1 MKRLISLAMCHPV
14 IALAMFHVTD
24 LMHHADYSL
33 GGALLVLV
41 AKSTSRL
48 LSLFSKG

>member
-1 MKRLISLAMCHPV
+1 MKRLLSHAIYHPL
-14 IALAMFHVTD
+14 IALSLFYLTD
-24 LMHHADYSL
+24 LMHNVDYSL
-33 GGALLVLV
+33 AGALLTLV